1 MMPNKIDSKGVTVS
15 VKIYERLLAICPADF
30 RREYGPAMKQLFR
43 DQCRDAWSEAQGR
56 GLAVL
61 WLRVLPDLAKTSLVE
76 HLTSLH
82 RKESLFMKTVR
93 AIRAD
98 PRLRAT
104 FIRVFALV
112 FILAL
117 VWSDCETY
125 WTRKVY
131 LSTVRFEVQK
141 DTPDLPATRSGRPPD
156 LFTSDPYFLT
166 TQFKII
172 KSYSI
177 LTNVIA
183 TLHLDEKLAAQTGDT
198 PWTMDQTYLNL
209 FDKISVQRTRMT
221 SLTEISVKNPDP
233 KLAADIANAIVGA
246 YRESRL
252 EKWKGE
258 RDLSIAEGHSTRR
271 SIPMEEIPVVTIRD
285 PARPTMRPIES
296 RLEIFSRWMFGGT
309 LAALVAGGVGAWL
322 GHLIRR
328 FSHRQGTP
336 P

>member
-1 MMPNKIDSKGVTVS
+1 MPNNVDGKGVAIS

-61 WLRVLPDLAKTSLVE
+61 WLRVLPDLAKTSIVE

-82 RKESLFMKTVR
+82 RRESLFMKTVQ

-112 FILAL
+112 FIGAL

-125 WTRKVY
+125 WTPKVY
-131 LSTVRFEVQK
+131 LSTVRIEVQK
-141 DTPDLPATRSGRPPD
+141 DIRDIPIEQ
-156 LFTSDPYFLT
+156 DPYFLT

-183 TLHLDEKLAAQTGDT
+183 TLHLYEKLAAQTGDT

-233 KLAADIANAIVGA
+233 KLAADIANAIVNT
-246 YRESRL
+246 YRESCL
-252 EKWKGE
+252 EKWKQE
-258 RDLSIAEGHSTRR
+258 RDMSIAEGHSTRR

-296 RLEIFSRWMFGGT
+296 SLEIFSRWMFGGT
-309 LAALVAGGVGAWL
+309 LAALVAGGVGVWL